1 MYKIKSIF
9 EDDYYI
15 THKDAILNYCRQAY
29 TEKDQP
35 GHANMW
41 HPEWENNP
49 ATFPYIVYSSNRFKN
64 SNGIML
70 LLLDENDNI
79 LGTSGANVSDFDK
92 NVVLGGVRTWLNK
105 ELRGQFIMGRHVLP
119 HQLSWATSLGF
130 KTLALT
136 FNDYNKRLL
145 PYFARSGLGIE
156 KKRKPGSLFYNGQHI
171 LDFPVTINYTKQWVV
186 YHKIDEL
193 YQPDWESI
201 RFTEDK

>member
-1 MYKIKSIF
+1 MFIVKNIFDDNYHLKHTDKIL
-9 EDDYYI
+9 DYC
-15 THKDAILNYCRQAY
+15 KQAFN
-29 TEKDQP
+29 EKDQP

-41 HPEWENNP
+41 HEDWENQSS
-49 ATFPYIVYSSNRFKN
+49 TLPYLLYCSERFT
-64 SNGIML
+64 NGNGMML
-70 LLLDENDNI
+70 LLLDEDDNI
-79 LGTSGANVSDFDK
+79 LGTSGANVSEFDR

-105 ELRGQFIMGRHVLP
+105 DLRGQFMMGRHVLP
-119 HQLSWATSLGF
+119 HQLKWATESGF

-145 PYFARSGLGIE
+145 PYFARSGLGIK
-156 KKRKPGSLFYNGQHI
+156 KKRMPGSLFYNGQYI
-171 LDFPVTINYTKQWVV
+171 LDFPVIINYTKQWVV

>member
-15 THKDAILNYCRQAY
+15 THKDAILNYCKQAY

-41 HPEWENNP
+41 HPEWENNS

-171 LDFPVTINYTKQWVV
+171 LDFPVTVNYTKQWVV